1 MKNDP
6 HEMNNIYSDPK
17 YAGIVKELK
26 AELLR
31 LRNKYNETD
40 DRYPH
45 IQRVIDEYWDR

>member
-6 HEMNNIYSDPK
+6 YEMNNLYGQPK
-17 YAGIVKELK
+17 YAAVVKELK

-40 DRYPH
+40 DKYPH
-45 IQRVIDEYWDR
+45 IQKVIDEYWNK